1 MGLVNRV
8 VPEDELDS
16 FVADWANRLAEG
28 PLLTLQMT
36 KRMLSGGLSLGL
48 YEALQ

>member
-1 MGLVNRV
+1 MNLALFGETHSAEEAERMGLVNRV

-28 PLLTLQMT
+28 PP
-36 KRMLSGGLSLGL
+36 
-48 YEALQ
+48 